1 MFKSLKKDNSTFDY
15 QIYGSMSKAS
25 NVDISSISLGNYDDD
40 TKLTYKLAQLAVRD
54 NFGDSNNNGLG
65 NLYIRTNRTGGLNT
79 SNLTNAIC
87 CMYNGFVGI
96 NNDNPQYN
104 LHVDGDI
111 FCTRLIASNI
121 SNNTCN
127 SNNTIY
133 TQIQSTPL
141 SRSIIKETSYITCS
155 TCIMQSSNLS
165 KAIFL
170 SHLTTSNVSDYTN
183 SNFKYDARIVDITTN
198 TTLGEAAYSNYIPTL
213 NTLALTNLNSST
225 TPHILELQMKKT
237 LGQYIKLESLSIY

>member
-40 TKLTYKLAQLAVRD
+40 TKLTYKLAQIAVRD
-54 NFGDSNNNGLG
+54 NYGDSTNNGLG

-79 SNLTNAIC
+79 SNLTNAVC

-111 FCTRLIASNI
+111 FCTRLITSDH
-121 SNNTCN
+121 SNNT

-141 SRSIIKETSYITCS
+141 SRSIIKETSYIKCS
-155 TCIMQSSNLS
+155 TCIMQTPTLSN
-165 KAIFL
+165 AIFL
-170 SHLTTSNVSDYTN
+170 SYLTTSNASDYTN
-183 SNFKYDARIVDITTN
+183 SNFKYDVRLVDITTN

-213 NTLALTNLNSST
+213 NTLALTNLNSKT
-225 TPHILELQMKKT
+225 IPHILELQMKKT
-237 LGQYIKLESLSIY
+237 LGQYITLESLSIY